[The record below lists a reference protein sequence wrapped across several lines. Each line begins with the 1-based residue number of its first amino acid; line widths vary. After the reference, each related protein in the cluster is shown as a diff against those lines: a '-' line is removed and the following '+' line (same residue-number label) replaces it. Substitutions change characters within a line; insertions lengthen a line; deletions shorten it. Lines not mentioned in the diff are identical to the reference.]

1 MKRLFAN
8 NIKIKNINSD
18 GTPRTEH
25 DFFEIMMDF
34 CNKSDAEIKKN
45 INNVVNNYYSD
56 KKTLNDEDI
65 QTIVSD
71 AISDMIDILFV
82 DDTLVNLKDNN
93 HVLHLFSRN
102 DTARVGEEDFWN
114 AYDMLIDDLSDKYKN
129 YIDTIIDGE
138 KSY

>member
-45 INNVVNNYYSD
+45 TERDTVSV
-56 KKTLNDEDI
+56 KKAKTLKNSDEYLGDK
-65 QTIVSD
+65 
-71 AISDMIDILFV
+71 
-82 DDTLVNLKDNN
+82 TLDEVK
-93 HVLHLFSRN
+93 
-102 DTARVGEEDFWN
+102 
-114 AYDMLIDDLSDKYKN
+114 KN
-129 YIDTIIDGE
+129 V
-138 KSY
+138 